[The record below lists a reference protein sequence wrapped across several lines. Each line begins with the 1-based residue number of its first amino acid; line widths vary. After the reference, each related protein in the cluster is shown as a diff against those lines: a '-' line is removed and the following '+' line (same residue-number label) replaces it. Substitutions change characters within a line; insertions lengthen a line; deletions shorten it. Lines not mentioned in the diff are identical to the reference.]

1 MKIKSQETS
10 PPLATSAGNEDYAVT
25 LYSIERELKAVLE
38 KVEGLKFAILS
49 RDKGPED
56 LFASLAHDVK
66 QFFTV
71 DELAGIFKVDRR
83 TVYGLRSQGLPSRR
97 VGKELRFDPLE
108 VAAWLKKKQR
118 Q

>member
-1 MKIKSQETS
+1 MKIKTPETIS
-10 PPLATSAGNEDYAVT
+10 ARLPPTGHEDYAVT

-38 KVEGLKFAILS
+38 KVEGLKYSILS
-49 RDKGPED
+49 RDTGPED

-118 Q
+118 A